1 MLPFVTKS
9 DMIEACKKGNV
20 SLDTRNNFM
29 QALLEEHQAPG
40 SRDQLKELWTEWLDK
55 YYVSVPVGDASG
67 RITGRAATPPDSG
80 GEEEADRSRAAAAA
94 AEAGPAAAPAGPS
107 AGND

>member
-1 MLPFVTKS
+1 MPFLSPKTLHIVDNVFSMLPFVTKS

-29 QALLEEHQAPG
+29 QTLLEEHKAPG

-55 YYVSVPVGDASG
+55 YYVSEAVGDANEA
-67 RITGRAATPPDSG
+67 ITGRAATPP
-80 GEEEADRSRAAAAA
+80 
-94 AEAGPAAAPAGPS
+94 
-107 AGND
+107 